1 MAQVVSGSSFGPICC
16 CRGPGRRMHCAI
28 SGKCDCIER
37 QVVDCQSS
45 LSEGQRFT
53 VVRRWAVG
61 C

>member
-1 MAQVVSGSSFGPICC
+1 MAQVVSGSSFGLIRYG
-16 CRGPGRRMHCAI
+16 RGPGRRMHCAI

-45 LSEGQRFT
+45 LSEGQCFT
-53 VVRRWAVG
+53 VVRRWVVG

>member
-1 MAQVVSGSSFGPICC
+1 MALEAFRSSFGLIRYG
-16 CRGPGRRMHCAI
+16 RGPGRRMHCAI

-53 VVRRWAVG
+53 VVRRWVVG